1 MDEIFAQ
8 AKNIL
13 IVWVDD
19 TNPEGLPTFQELI
32 QTKAKK
38 AEFAFENVKILLECK
53 FYLSI

>member
-8 AKNIL
+8 AKSIL

-19 TNPEGLPTFQELI
+19 TNPEALPTFQELI

-38 AEFAFENVKILLECK
+38 AEFAIENVKILLECK